1 MKTKV
6 FLVGNLARDVELRK
20 ANLGNEEVS
29 VATLTVMNNDNDET
43 NVYDVSVWRGLADSC
58 AKYLKKGDK
67 GNNVKKLQQ
76 FLNWCI
82 NAKLTVDGSFGDV
95 TLKAVKNFQEKYGL
109 KVDGYFGKAS
119 LKKAKSIKK

>member
-1 MKTKV
+1 MKTKA
-6 FLVGNLARDVELRK
+6 FLVGNLARDLELRK

-67 GNNVKKLQQ
+67 VIVEAIMKQHKDKDVNYYEKEGVK
-76 FLNWCI
+76 
-82 NAKLTVDGSFGDV
+82 V
-95 TLKAVKNFQEKYGL
+95 Y
-109 KVDGYFGKAS
+109 DGYTFKAEQVEFPAKVKE
-119 LKKAKSIKK
+119 KKDEK